1 VIEQTEREIG
11 NAQDKARLA
20 KDARSRV
27 GRRHALGEK
36 SNEQTEF
43 GRAAKAG
50 QGGVWRLSPYTGRPA
65 LPQIEASAV
74 PLLLT
79 LCLVGCILVAF
90 AALAHYGASHVRWRS
105 PLLTTR
111 TLGGQD
117 VDFSP
122 CHGPM
127 LNPFGH
133 DKNLAGT
140 ECDRAIPQLDVECS
154 FEDKKKIVCLVMFVP
169 VERSF
174 KLRYHRGTNW
184 HSRHEGRRC

>member
-1 VIEQTEREIG
+1 MGVG
-11 NAQDKARLA
+11 KKAA
-20 KDARSRV
+20 
-27 GRRHALGEK
+27 
-36 SNEQTEF
+36 
-43 GRAAKAG
+43 
-50 QGGVWRLSPYTGRPA
+50 
-65 LPQIEASAV
+65 
-74 PLLLT
+74 LLL
-79 LCLVGCILVAF
+79 GQF
-90 AALAHYGASHVRWRS
+90 ALSKDTRCRGRLITRIRRASWFNQ
-105 PLLTTR
+105 
-111 TLGGQD
+111 QD

-127 LNPFGH
+127 LNPFGQ
-133 DKNLAGT
+133 DKNLART

>member
-1 VIEQTEREIG
+1 LAPSRPVDLVSGFSHSASTDVMAVLSLHPEITFPRKRRPTCPPAPRPGANLRQPVKNGSASVHPRSRSRRDYEYTAELGRVIEQTEREIG

-50 QGGVWRLSPYTGRPA
+50 QGGVWRPSPYTGRPA

-90 AALAHYGASHVRWRS
+90 AALAHYGASHVR
-105 PLLTTR
+105 
-111 TLGGQD
+111 
-117 VDFSP
+117 
-122 CHGPM
+122 
-127 LNPFGH
+127 
-133 DKNLAGT
+133 
-140 ECDRAIPQLDVECS
+140 
-154 FEDKKKIVCLVMFVP
+154 
-169 VERSF
+169 
-174 KLRYHRGTNW
+174 
-184 HSRHEGRRC
+184 